1 MKLWKI
7 LSGVL
12 GIALLISGA
21 YNYYS
26 WSVNAQQAANYKVI
40 EEEVG
45 RLREVQTGLE
55 EQLTQTKAE
64 LEETKSDLAAV
75 QKENAILAN
84 PDDPFAGMTEEELDA
99 WMRDTSDAPGK
110 PNTSGTPQ
118 QTAAPDET
126 AASQNGGEVQ
136 IDSNGVKMY
145 PNIMGGDM
153 PSCLTPEEQKEL
165 MRILDEMGGWV
176 RGDDPSIRGKGTGGN
191 IGDTY
196 DGPGINWN

>member
-1 MKLWKI
+1 MKLWKV
-7 LSGVL
+7 LPGVL

-64 LEETKSDLAAV
+64 LEQTKSDLAAV

-84 PDDPFAGMTEEELDA
+84 PDDPFAGMTEEEIDA

-118 QTAAPDET
+118 QTATPDET
-126 AASQNGGEVQ
+126 AASQNGGEIQ
-136 IDSNGVKMY
+136 TDSNGVKMY
-145 PNIMGGDM
+145 PNIMGGDT
-153 PSCLTPEEQKEL
+153 PSPLTPEEQKEL
-165 MRILDEMGGWV
+165 MRILEETGA
-176 RGDDPSIRGKGTGGN
+176 GKPNGGTGTGRAPSEQS
-191 IGDTY
+191 DVH
-196 DGPGINWN
+196 INW